1 MSQTV
6 TVQVKL
12 LPNQNQS
19 DLLSRS
25 STTYIA
31 TINALVAEMI
41 QAKEPTRKTSKHV
54 NAPLPSA
61 VKNQAIRD
69 AKSVFRK
76 AKKSQYRIIPILK
89 KPCILW
95 NNQNYTFDD
104 ESVSVPLMVDGKSKR
119 IRINATF
126 TQDILT
132 KLASYK
138 HGTLR
143 ITKKAH
149 KWIAQFSIEIA
160 TPQNTGTKTMGV
172 DLGLK
177 VPAVAVTED
186 EKTRFFGNG
195 RRNKYV
201 RRMFKS
207 KRQQLGRKK
216 KLTAI
221 KKLNN
226 KEQRWM
232 KDQDHKVSRQI
243 VDFAIKQQV
252 SIILLEQL
260 ANIRQTAKTSRKNAK
275 NLHTWTFYRLTTFIE
290 YKAALMGIKIEYV
303 DPKYTSQTCPSCG
316 NRNKS
321 KDRSYKC
328 RCGYHTHRDRV
339 GAMNIRH
346 APVIDGQSRPA

>member
-1 MSQTV
+1 VNMSQTV

-31 TINALVAEMI
+31 TINALVAEMV
-41 QAKEPTRKTSKHV
+41 QAKEPTRKTSKYV

-76 AKKSQYRIIPILK
+76 ARKSQYRIIPILK

-95 NNQNYTFDD
+95 NNQNYTFDAATI
-104 ESVSVPLMVDGKSKR
+104 SLPLLVNGKSKR
-119 IRINATF
+119 IRIKAFF
-126 TQDILT
+126 TRDIIT

-138 HGTLR
+138 RGTLR
-143 ITKKAH
+143 ITKKAN
-149 KWIAQFSIEIA
+149 KWIAQFSIEI
-160 TPQNTGTKTMGV
+160 TIQQNTGTKTMGV

-195 RRNKYV
+195 RRKKCV

-232 KDQDHKVSRQI
+232 KDQDHKVSRQ
-243 VDFAIKQQV
+243 
-252 SIILLEQL
+252 
-260 ANIRQTAKTSRKNAK
+260 
-275 NLHTWTFYRLTTFIE
+275 
-290 YKAALMGIKIEYV
+290 
-303 DPKYTSQTCPSCG
+303 
-316 NRNKS
+316 
-321 KDRSYKC
+321 
-328 RCGYHTHRDRV
+328 
-339 GAMNIRH
+339 
-346 APVIDGQSRPA
+346 